1 MSVQCALPLAALK
14 PPRIIASKTHVAQK
28 RLTTSERA
36 AMLDE
41 GERRVAAASVAIAHI
56 GEVR

>member
-1 MSVQCALPLAALK
+1 MSVQCALPLAAPK

-36 AMLDE
+36 AMLAD
-41 GERRVAAASVAIAHI
+41 GERRMAAASVAIAHI
-56 GEVR
+56 GEIR